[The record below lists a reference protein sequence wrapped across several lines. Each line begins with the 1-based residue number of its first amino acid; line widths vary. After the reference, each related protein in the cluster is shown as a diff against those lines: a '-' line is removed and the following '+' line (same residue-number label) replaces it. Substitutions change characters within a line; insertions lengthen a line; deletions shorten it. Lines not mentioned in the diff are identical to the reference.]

1 MIGDNH
7 RGNYIVTCLT
17 DIGKIKFHQKLT
29 CFYLLP
35 VFNLGLKEL
44 AFQLHG
50 IQANMHQNF
59 RAVVADHG
67 NGMLGIEDGIHSAVG
82 RGIEFANL
90 GNNRHAVTQHLAGE
104 HFVGDLGDVHQL
116 AGQRCVNTAVA
127 LHLGFGSFR
136 FRLILVQDQSDD
148 KGQNHRQNQADAGI
162 DEVHAVVG
170 VDVHGHGGD
179 AGAHSGEGL
188 DLGQADKQAAQEA
201 GSHNTH
207 HNLLVL
213 QGNTVQSR
221 LGDAEQAGDTG
232 GNRGGAQVLILGL
245 QGHCQAGAA
254 FGDVMR
260 QRGGQIQHIKAGA
273 CNGGNRVRNQG
284 LVHAQRNHEG
294 QDGGNQSNSSPTQG
308 IVQSQNCSGQQ
319 GADVIAQRSQHQQGY
334 REGRFS

>member
-50 IQANMHQNF
+50 IQADMHQNF

-136 FRLILVQDQSDD
+136 FRLILVQDQS
-148 KGQNHRQNQADAGI
+148 
-162 DEVHAVVG
+162 E
-170 VDVHGHGGD
+170 
-179 AGAHSGEGL
+179 
-188 DLGQADKQAAQEA
+188 
-201 GSHNTH
+201 T
-207 HNLLVL
+207 
-213 QGNTVQSR
+213 GN
-221 LGDAEQAGDTG
+221 
-232 GNRGGAQVLILGL
+232 
-245 QGHCQAGAA
+245 
-254 FGDVMR
+254 
-260 QRGGQIQHIKAGA
+260 
-273 CNGGNRVRNQG
+273 
-284 LVHAQRNHEG
+284 
-294 QDGGNQSNSSPTQG
+294 TQG
-308 IVQSQNCSGQQ
+308 I
-319 GADVIAQRSQHQQGY
+319 
-334 REGRFS
+334 